1 VRTSSL
7 GLSGSRHPQ
16 GMARI
21 QETTMKKLI
30 AAAALATALATPAFA
45 QSDPNMSSRPI
56 VSPQSAPA
64 PRAARQ
70 PNAAA
75 FAAGGGGTML
85 WDGAVA
91 RDPDPNIQYQLH
103 READQGE
110 W

>member
-1 VRTSSL
+1 MS
-7 GLSGSRHPQ
+7 
-16 GMARI
+16 RI
-21 QETTMKKLI
+21 QETIMKKSI
-30 AAAALATALATPAFA
+30 AAAMFATALASPAFA

-64 PRAARQ
+64 PRAAARHTD
-70 PNAAA
+70 AAA
-75 FAAGGGGTML
+75 FAGGGGGTML

>member
-1 VRTSSL
+1 
-7 GLSGSRHPQ
+7 
-16 GMARI
+16 MARI

-30 AAAALATALATPAFA
+30 AAAVLATAMASPAFA
-45 QSDPNMSSRPI
+45 QSDPNLGSKP
-56 VSPQSAPA
+56 VVFPQSAPGSRA
-64 PRAARQ
+64 AARQ
-70 PNAAA
+70 PDAAA
-75 FAAGGGGTML
+75 FAGRNPGTML